1 MSMLLNARH
10 TQLHSRKPA
19 TVCVVTSYLASYSDI
34 TTHKTDA
41 ILQAYRLLG
50 LVLRLANC
58 EPNEI
63 ALGISGIAVVSSI
76 AIPETVSLTSLQFQV
91 SHNTSKNRLAFR
103 IVLVVY
109 LFKLHLRYATVV
121 TNIYF

>member
-41 ILQAYRLLG
+41 ILQAYRL
-50 LVLRLANC
+50 LRLANC